1 MTPSELKAFA
11 EKEEPF
17 FFTRKTMQFF
27 GDRMSNY
34 GVRSA
39 VIDTYSEKCIE
50 VWELYRKRPVKHGL
64 CDSAYFDKRNG
75 NRMFMAK

>member
-1 MTPSELKAFA
+1 MTPSELKAFT

-17 FFTRKTMQFF
+17 FFSPKTMKLF

-39 VIDTYSEKCIE
+39 TIDTYSTKNVDC
-50 VWELYRKRPVKHGL
+50 WELYRKQPVKYGL
-64 CDSAYFDKRNG
+64 CDSAYFDKANG
-75 NRMFMAK
+75 NRLFRVN